1 MPATRKQRLQDQL
14 REVLSEVIRREMRDP
29 RFTDGLL
36 TITDVE
42 VTTDYKNATVFI
54 SVLGSEDAK
63 RDKLNLLRG
72 ATGVLREELKRS
84 KAFINVPSLTFKYD
98 DTIDRGSH
106 MFEVLEQVKR
116 EDAARPQPI
125 AGESADTEKVEV
137 EKVEV
142 EKVEVEK
149 VEVEKVEVEKEAA

>member
-29 RFTDGLL
+29 RFQDGLL
-36 TITDVE
+36 SITDVE

-54 SVLGSEDAK
+54 SVLGTEEAK

-72 ATGVLREELKRS
+72 ANGVLREALKKS
-84 KAFINVPSLTFKYD
+84 KAFINVPALTFKYD
-98 DTIDRGSH
+98 DTIDRGAH

-116 EDAARPQPI
+116 QDAARPKPSEEL
-125 AGESADTEKVEV
+125 GSEDTGAEDED
-137 EKVEV
+137 E
-142 EKVEVEK
+142 
-149 VEVEKVEVEKEAA
+149 